1 MGNVRRLIALD
12 RGDGAAPAP
21 ARLQR
26 GRTDARG
33 RADVGVPA
41 DGIDGIDS
49 GDRIHGDDRRD
60 GRHRGSPDD
69 VPRIGHRQHL
79 ERPGGVHRD
88 RRHPNEQGA
97 HGPRLHRL
105 RAAARRDGAHVDGRR
120 HRRHHGRRRRSELH
134 GDTADVTE
142 PVAHDH
148 RAERERD
155 HDAHLVG
162 RRVQITIGLASADQ
176 ISGAFTCTDLSGG
189 SNAVVDVTGS
199 FNAQG

>member
-41 DGIDGIDS
+41 EGSTGSTAATGSTGTTGETGGIEDLPTTSPGSATGNISSGQAAFTVTGGIRTSKALTDLVS
-49 GDRIHGDDRRD
+49 TVYAPPPGAMALMWTAGGTDAITVG
-60 GRHRGSPDD
+60 
-69 VPRIGHRQHL
+69 V
-79 ERPGGVHRD
+79 GGVSFTGTQ
-88 RRHPNEQGA
+88 PTSPSLSLTITVQ
-97 HGPRLHRL
+97 
-105 RAAARRDGAHVDGRR
+105 
-120 HRRHHGRRRRSELH
+120 
-134 GDTADVTE
+134 
-142 PVAHDH
+142 
-148 RAERERD
+148 RENAITTLISSAGECR
-155 HDAHLVG
+155 
-162 RRVQITIGLASADQ
+162 ITIGLASADQ